1 MFAERT
7 METGASSGTSTLT
20 LGTSVSG
27 WKTWRS
33 QLATATVVFYFA
45 EISDGSIWEAGYG
58 TLTYGS
64 PDTITGRTLLLSSTG
79 SLVDFASATVYVMS
93 VPNAVAMK
101 HMLNPIA
108 ATRPAWLQAGG
119 TWRDYTLGLG
129 TTWVEK
135 LATSGVAGGD
145 AEMGRAYISPLIY
158 TASPRKYWQDV
169 GAAGKTLDA
178 DDIGKVLC
186 FDCTAG
192 QRTATLLASATAK
205 HGYSVDVLAYGSST
219 NGVTLAPNG
228 SDAINQLRI
237 PPGGRWRLEWD
248 GARSAWRVY
257 PVVAVVPGQIFGLT
271 LSTAG
276 SSATFS
282 IAAGSASDKTNS
294 DSIILAAALSKTTS
308 AWAVGSG
315 NGGLDTGAIANSTW
329 YHAHLIKRIDTG
341 VVDALVSLSATA
353 PTMPTGYTLSRRLGS
368 MKTNGSAQ
376 WASFIQRGDDF
387 YIAEVNDFQPTTT
400 SAMTL
405 RALSVPSG
413 VVVQPKM
420 RTASTGGSA
429 NSTVL
434 RVAPAGDSALY
445 RTVVH
450 NDIGSGINSNT
461 QASAFEGPPTDTSA
475 QIYMA
480 VTALQASGSLQVYT
494 AGWADRRGRDD

>member
-7 METGASSGTSTLT
+7 METGASSGTSVLT

-33 QLATATVVFYFA
+33 QLADTVAVFYFA

-64 PDTITGRTLLLSSTG
+64 PDTITGRTLILSSTG

-135 LATSGVAGGD
+135 LATSAVAGGD

-158 TASPRKYWQDV
+158 VPSPRKLWEDV
-169 GAAGKTLDA
+169 GANNLTLDA

-294 DSIILAAALSKTTS
+294 DSLILAAALSKTTS

-329 YHAHLIKRIDTG
+329 YHVHLIKRIDTG

-353 PTMPTGYTLSRRLGS
+353 PTMPTGYTLARRIGS
-368 MKTNGSAQ
+368 MLTNGSAQ
-376 WASFIQRGDDF
+376 WVAFQQIGDEFRWLTPVLDGSN
-387 YIAEVNDFQPTTT
+387 VSLSTTYANIT
-400 SAMTL
+400 ISSPL
-405 RALSVPSG
+405 G
-413 VVVQPKM
+413 VVVQAFGSGRQGAGYFMHIRPLFASDGAPSD
-420 RTASTGGSA
+420 TASPLGTLGAGGS
-429 NSTVL
+429 STF
-434 RVAPAGDSALY
+434 APGTW
-445 RTVVH
+445 R
-450 NDIGSGINSNT
+450 
-461 QASAFEGPPTDTSA
+461 AFTDTSSRI
-475 QIYMA
+475 QW
-480 VTALQASGSLQVYT
+480 ALSGSVAGNYLTT
-494 AGWADRRGRDD
+494 AGWIDRRGKDA

>member
-7 METGASSGTSTLT
+7 METGASSGTSMLT

-64 PDTITGRTLLLSSTG
+64 PDTITGRVLILSSTG

-119 TWRDYTLGLG
+119 TWRDYTLGLA

-135 LATSGVAGGD
+135 LATSAVAGGD

-158 TASPRKYWQDV
+158 VPSPRKLWEDV
-169 GAAGKTLDA
+169 GANNLTLDA

-294 DSIILAAALSKTTS
+294 DSLILAAALSKTTS

-329 YHAHLIKRIDTG
+329 YHVHLIKRVDTG
-341 VVDALVSLSATA
+341 VVDALISTSATA
-353 PTMPTGYTLSRRLGS
+353 PTMPTGYTLSRRIGAIQ
-368 MKTNGSAQ
+368 TNGSAQ
-376 WASFIQRGDDF
+376 WVKFQQDGDRF
-387 YIAEVNDFQPTTT
+387 YRLQIGDYTISGTFA
-400 SAMTL
+400 ATL
-405 RALSVPSG
+405 RTLSIPLG
-413 VVVQPKM
+413 IVVQPM
-420 RTASTGGSA
+420 LSLTTQAVNNTST
-429 NSTVL
+429 TVQ
-434 RVAPAGDSALY
+434 VAPAADATLLAF
-445 RTVVH
+445 
-450 NDIGSGINSNT
+450 IGGQYEGAAAEGSTSYTPSVGPPSNT
-461 QASAFEGPPTDTSA
+461 SSQLYF
-475 QIYMA
+475 A
-480 VTALQASGSLQVYT
+480 VPNYSSTGTIATV
-494 AGWADRRGRDD
+494 GWIDRRGQDA

>member
-20 LGTSVSG
+20 LGTSVSA

-33 QLATATVVFYFA
+33 QFADTTVVFYFA

-64 PDTITGRTLLLSSTG
+64 PDTITGRVLILSSTG
-79 SLVDFASATVYVMS
+79 SLVNFASATAYVMS

-135 LATSGVAGGD
+135 LATSAVAGGD

-158 TASPRKYWQDV
+158 VPSPRKLWEDN
-169 GAAGKTLDA
+169 GAANLTIDA

-186 FDCTAG
+186 FDCTAS

-205 HGYSVDVLAYGSST
+205 HGFSFDVVAYGSAT

-237 PPGGRWRLEWD
+237 PAGGRWRVEWD
-248 GARSAWRVY
+248 GAKSKWWVY

-282 IAAGSASDKTNS
+282 IAAGSASDKNNA
-294 DSIILAAALSKTTS
+294 DSIVLAAALSKTTS
-308 AWAVGSG
+308 AWSVGSAA
-315 NGGLDTGAIANSTW
+315 GGLDTGAIANSTW
-329 YHAHLIKRIDTG
+329 YHVHLIKRVDTG
-341 VVDALVSLSATA
+341 VVDALISTSATA
-353 PTMPTGYTLSRRLGS
+353 PTMPTNYTLSRRIGS
-368 MKTNGSAQ
+368 IQTNGSAQ
-376 WASFIQRGDDF
+376 WVKFNQQRDRFDRLAVSDF
-387 YIAEVNDFQPTTT
+387 TAGGT
-400 SAMTL
+400 SAATL
-405 RALSVPSG
+405 RTLSVPTGAIVLPICSI
-413 VVVQPKM
+413 VVQAINN
-420 RTASTGGSA
+420 TSS
-429 NSTVL
+429 VVQ
-434 RVAPAGDSALY
+434 VAPASDATLLVNAAYGYEGAAAE
-445 RTVVH
+445 
-450 NDIGSGINSNT
+450 GSNSGT
-461 QASAFEGPPTDTSA
+461 YFYAPPTNTSG
-475 QIYMA
+475 QIYVA
-480 VTALQASGSLQVYT
+480 VPNFSSSAVLSTSGWID
-494 AGWADRRGRDD
+494 GRGQDA